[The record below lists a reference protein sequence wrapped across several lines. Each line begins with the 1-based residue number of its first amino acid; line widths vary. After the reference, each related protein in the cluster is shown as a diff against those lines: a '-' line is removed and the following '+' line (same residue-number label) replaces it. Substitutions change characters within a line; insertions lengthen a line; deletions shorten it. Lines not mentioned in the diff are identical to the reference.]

1 MSQAAK
7 PTGFF
12 GKLSARGMALGHR
25 GFYENTAKVL
35 NLTPDDAYLEI
46 GFGSGLFIKKYASR
60 VKRIAGLDYSEDMVK
75 LASNINEGIVK
86 SGKAEFK
93 QGDVSTL
100 PWNENEFSA
109 VAGIETFYFWPKP
122 QSSLKEILRVL
133 IPGGRLVL
141 EMAYNK
147 DDGKDHTKQVEKHNL
162 KLYSGEEMKTLLEE
176 SGFSEISIV
185 YYKSLW
191 IPFKGYIV
199 PKGMIAKATKSK

>member
-12 GKLSARGMALGHR
+12 GRLSARGMALGHR

-35 NLTPDDAYLEI
+35 SLTQDDAYLEI
-46 GFGSGLFIKKYASR
+46 GFGSGLFIKKYASH

-75 LASNINEGIVK
+75 LASNINEDIVK

-109 VAGIETFYFWPKP
+109 VAGIETFFFWPKP
-122 QSSLKEILRVL
+122 QSSLEEIFRVL
-133 IPGGRLVL
+133 LPGGRLVL

-162 KLYSGEEMKTLLEE
+162 KLYSGEEMKTLLAE